1 MSEVKEIKQTKMM
14 CRISGVLSEKALE
27 LKSGELKGDNGKTIP
42 CEIIQGTISVET
54 DNGVFPLRVYCA
66 SKTKKD
72 GGKENVMFKGIK
84 TIMDSY
90 ISKVDAAKDDSLT
103 ADKIN
108 CNVKVSINDYVANDG
123 SVKTSVQLSLNS
135 ARRATGDFES
145 VTDVDMDGYIRS
157 IKPETKGDDEETGR
171 LMVEFVTIGYG
182 GKAEPYTLYVPEEL
196 ADDFED
202 IYEPSQ
208 TVEMYC
214 SLVMR
219 HIGEKK
225 TSTAKFGRKAN
236 VSSGYDVME
245 MIVVGAEDPYEEP
258 DDDEIESKVI
268 DKKTIKKLMEERSL
282 MLEELPKQKKEK
294 DKDKKSTKTD
304 KGLGR
309 KNKVVEEED
318 ETDDDYDI
326 F

>member
-54 DNGVFPLRVYCA
+54 ENGVFPLRVYCA
-66 SKTKKD
+66 SKTKKE
-72 GGKENVMFKGIK
+72 GGKENRMWKGMK
-84 TIMDSY
+84 KMMDDY
-90 ISKVDAAKDDSLT
+90 ISKVDASKDDTLT
-103 ADKIN
+103 ADKVN
-108 CNVKVSINDYVANDG
+108 CDVRVNINDYPRQDGTVA
-123 SVKTSVQLSLNS
+123 TTVQLSLNS
-135 ARRATGDFES
+135 IRRATGDFES